1 MKKNIIEAASLAAIS
16 CAVYLNVMNTPPM
29 IANDVSSNH
38 SKFYSIK
45 NVTTPSAIIDDINN
59 PDKGVLTNYGQDIK
73 VCVAKKMYVTTDVN
87 VRMKDNM
94 NSKVVR
100 VLKRGTPV
108 KVFEKQDNKWA
119 RVLYKD
125 KICYIYSKYIS
136 KKKPVEPKKKVE
148 VLGDYIEYYAP
159 GGHHQK
165 SYMDW
170 KFITSPSSAQYKLKQ
185 QCYVGNY
192 GVIMYQG
199 RYCVALGSGYIKTGV
214 GTKFDLILANG
225 HVIQCIAGDMKADAH
240 TDDSNRITSHD
251 GSIAEFIVN
260 TSSLVPKARRM
271 GDIGYSCDEW
281 NSEISKIRVYEQR
294 SK

>member
-29 IANDVSSNH
+29 IVNDVSSNH

-94 NSKVVR
+94 NSKVVK
-100 VLKRGTPV
+100 VLKRETPV

-136 KKKPVEPKKKVE
+136 KKKPVEPKKPVE
-148 VLGDYIEYYAP
+148 VLGDYVEYIAP
-159 GGHHQK
+159 GGHHRK
-165 SYMDW
+165 SFMDW
-170 KFITSPSSAQYKLKQ
+170 KFITSPSSMQYKLKQ
-185 QCYVGNY
+185 TSYIGNY
-192 GVIMYQG
+192 GIIMNQG

-214 GTKFDLILANG
+214 GTKFDLILENG
-225 HVIQCIAGDMKADAH
+225 AIIPCIAGDMKADRH
-240 TDDSNRITSHD
+240 TDSCNIISRD
-251 GSIAEFIVN
+251 GSVAEFIVN
-260 TSSLVPKARRM
+260 TSSLSHKTIQM
-271 GDIGYSCDEW
+271 GDISFACPSW